1 MKSAA
6 AAVTVSKGI
15 DLDLGCLY
23 ELADGRKGVIQAL
36 GNAFGRWMRRR
47 GSCWTATTA
56 PAGHRRREHVDQPR
70 ASRAGSAGC

>member
-1 MKSAA
+1 MKNAA
-6 AAVTVSKGI
+6 AAASVSKGV

-36 GNAFGRWMRRR
+36 GNAFGSLNRRPWILLDGDDR
-47 GSCWTATTA
+47 TGRS
-56 PAGHRRREHVDQPR
+56 PAARTCRSTS